1 MSPHERTTGTPFV
14 RYAKP
19 RTPAATR
26 KETPLMSQ
34 KKKMTPAQKAAA
46 RWDAYTPAPDEP
58 TEAAAHP
65 TDQTPP
71 YLTVKNVLIA
81 IAGIALVAAFSYF
94 SMGNMA

>member
-1 MSPHERTTGTPFV
+1 
-14 RYAKP
+14 
-19 RTPAATR
+19 
-26 KETPLMSQ
+26 MSQ

-46 RWDAYTPAPDEP
+46 RWDNAYTPAPDEP

-65 TDQTPP
+65 TGQTPP

-81 IAGIALVAAFSYF
+81 IAGIVLVAVFSYF